1 MNFPFNHCTLW
12 QALKE
17 IDAALG
23 ISPKLHGLSSS
34 EVIPTH
40 SALEECVDW
49 TDMRV
54 EGPTVPL
61 GLFVLRFN
69 GN

>member
-1 MNFPFNHCTLW
+1 MW
-12 QALKE
+12 QVLKGT
-17 IDAALG
+17 DAALG
-23 ISPKLHGLSSS
+23 ISPELYGLSSS
-34 EVIPTH
+34 GIIPTH

-54 EGPTVPL
+54 EGPTVPV
-61 GLFVLRFN
+61 GMFVLCCN

>member
-1 MNFPFNHCTLW
+1 MW
-12 QALKE
+12 QALKGT
-17 IDAALG
+17 DAALG
-23 ISPKLHGLSSS
+23 ISPELYGLASS
-34 EVIPTH
+34 EITQTH

-54 EGPTVPL
+54 EGATVPL

>member
-1 MNFPFNHCTLW
+1 
-12 QALKE
+12 LKE